1 MQKIANDYGM
11 GGFNAFLL
19 AFILYAVLV
28 FFVLF
33 QFSKDEILALK
44 YTDTP
49 EAFIDVDL
57 GEFNALK
64 PEITH
69 TPSPP
74 APPIETPTPE
84 TEESKETT
92 NQPVKTE
99 EIEQKQS
106 NIDEL
111 FGNVKEYQ
119 EEKSTKVQSSAKSTP
134 KARPKMQNQVQ
145 NLFQSIDTNL
155 KQETSKGQAQESQKT
170 GIYDE
175 FRGKI
180 RRFLEDRWRLYEA
193 SGNFKVM
200 LDFYVDSNG
209 NFGYT
214 SVSKSYDSAFDA
226 KVDEFL
232 RAQSGKFVA
241 YPPNQK
247 PYHGKAELSDKI
259 NVGELQ

>member
-1 MQKIANDYGM
+1 MAKDYGM

-19 AFILYAVLV
+19 AFIIYAALI

-33 QFSKDEILALK
+33 HFSKEEILALK

-49 EAFIDVDL
+49 ESFIDVDL
-57 GEFNALK
+57 GELNALK

-69 TPSPP
+69 TPTP
-74 APPIETPTPE
+74 PTPLIE
-84 TEESKETT
+84 IKEPAQEESKETT
-92 NQPVKTE
+92 NKVVKTE
-99 EIEQKQS
+99 EIEQQQS
-106 NIDEL
+106 NINEL
-111 FGNVKEYQ
+111 FGNVKDFQ
-119 EEKSTKVQSSAKSTP
+119 EEKSTKVQSSAKSAP
-134 KARPKMQNQVQ
+134 KSQPKIQNQVQ

-155 KQETSKGQAQESQKT
+155 NQEASKGQAKESQKT

-200 LDFYVDSNG
+200 LDFYIDSNG

-214 SVSKSYDSAFDA
+214 SVSKSHNSDFDK

-241 YPPNQK
+241 YPPDQK
-247 PYHGKAELSDKI
+247 HYQGKAELSDKI
-259 NVGELQ
+259 NVGELK